1 MEARLPWQRQQRSM
15 PSHHGDGI
23 NDQANVPW
31 ILSLNEVPE
40 THSMSL
46 SVFFSSNIWRKM
58 GGRGAGSDLLQVHQQ
73 LTSTEGLENEK
84 HSHLDE

>member
-1 MEARLPWQRQQRSM
+1 
-15 PSHHGDGI
+15 
-23 NDQANVPW
+23 
-31 ILSLNEVPE
+31 
-40 THSMSL
+40 
-46 SVFFSSNIWRKM
+46 M